1 MTADSGGVPPTGEP
15 RPGTRVRPYT
25 SAVMTGVQ
33 HDRRGLVATVVGAA
47 RRHDE
52 LVRFAIVGAST
63 FVVDTVVFL
72 LLKTTV
78 LEPKPVTA
86 KVLAVVVATVVGYL
100 LNREWS
106 FRARGGLGRPRE
118 AVLYFLVSAVGLAV
132 NAAPLFVSRY
142 GLDLAEPA
150 VSPLT
155 EQVADLV
162 SAQVIGTLLALA
174 FRFWA
179 FRRWVFP
186 AIGGPGA

>member
-1 MTADSGGVPPTGEP
+1 MSGRGARYPRTGDDRSDAGP
-15 RPGTRVRPYT
+15 RPYT
-25 SAVMTGVQ
+25 PVVMTE
-33 HDRRGLVATVVGAA
+33 A
-47 RRHDE
+47 RRSRGPVTALADAGRRHGE
-52 LVRFAIVGAST
+52 LVRFAAVGATT
-63 FVVDTVVFL
+63 FVVDTAVFL
-72 LLKTTV
+72 ALKSTV

-86 KVLAVVVATVVGYL
+86 KVIAVVVATVVGYL

-118 AVLYFLVSAVGLAV
+118 ATLYFLVSGVGLAV

-142 GLDLAEPA
+142 VLDLAEPA
-150 VSPLT
+150 VSALT

-162 SAQVIGTLLALA
+162 SAQVVGTLLALV

-186 AIGGPGA
+186 SVVSEELP